1 MIKIVIADDESDAMN
16 RLSSLLKNFK
26 DDFEVVG
33 AFANGYD
40 ALEGVLSLAPDLL
53 ITDIKMP
60 FIDGIEVIKRSKVEL
75 PLLQSIIITGYDS
88 FDFAKQAIDLGVVGY
103 ISKPIT
109 QEELGTV
116 LAKAKTSISRQLEID
131 TNLSTLQEKEQTEL
145 RMFQQNDL
153 CRILSLK
160 SIPENLWARLKQDKV
175 DLTKKYLALAVYDY
189 DQEIDQIDFDKVEL
203 ANYYQHQYTQSE
215 IGRCHSFYCFD
226 RSENVIVIV
235 ADDQPMKPDELESL
249 FSVIRSKIEK
259 TTGISISIACSE
271 IDEDEPRT
279 RNFRKL
285 FRHAIRTLSFRTVT
299 GGGEVLFFDDVKKEE
314 VNVGKVDDHEYDA
327 LTYDLLYG
335 RPEQVK
341 ERLASLVERITSV
354 EYADSHTF
362 IVSNI
367 VNALLKACTSLHDLY
382 ANYSSNNDILSTAI
396 SAKGAHSLLS
406 LLDRLVDEIIQV
418 NEKTRTGGIKS
429 SSEQLQDYIALHYAD
444 PGISLDS
451 VSSALNYSV
460 SYISL
465 LLKKEGTSFTKYVTE
480 LRMQKAK
487 ELLADP
493 NSKVIVVASQVGYSD
508 PFYFSHCF
516 KKFYGVSPADYR
528 KK

>member
-1 MIKIVIADDESDAMN
+1 M
-16 RLSSLLKNFK
+16 
-26 DDFEVVG
+26 
-33 AFANGYD
+33 
-40 ALEGVLSLAPDLL
+40 
-53 ITDIKMP
+53 
-60 FIDGIEVIKRSKVEL
+60 
-75 PLLQSIIITGYDS
+75 
-88 FDFAKQAIDLGVVGY
+88 
-103 ISKPIT
+103 
-109 QEELGTV
+109 
-116 LAKAKTSISRQLEID
+116 
-131 TNLSTLQEKEQTEL
+131 
-145 RMFQQNDL
+145 
-153 CRILSLK
+153 
-160 SIPENLWARLKQDKV
+160 
-175 DLTKKYLALAVYDY
+175 
-189 DQEIDQIDFDKVEL
+189 
-203 ANYYQHQYTQSE
+203 
-215 IGRCHSFYCFD
+215 
-226 RSENVIVIV
+226 
-235 ADDQPMKPDELESL
+235 
-249 FSVIRSKIEK
+249 
-259 TTGISISIACSE
+259 
-271 IDEDEPRT
+271 
-279 RNFRKL
+279 
-285 FRHAIRTLSFRTVT
+285 
-299 GGGEVLFFDDVKKEE
+299 KKEE

-444 PGISLDS
+444 PDISLDS
-451 VSSALNYSV
+451 VSSALSYSV

>member
-235 ADDQPMKPDELESL
+235 ADDQPMKP
-249 FSVIRSKIEK
+249 R
-259 TTGISISIACSE
+259 
-271 IDEDEPRT
+271 
-279 RNFRKL
+279 
-285 FRHAIRTLSFRTVT
+285 
-299 GGGEVLFFDDVKKEE
+299 
-314 VNVGKVDDHEYDA
+314 
-327 LTYDLLYG
+327 
-335 RPEQVK
+335 
-341 ERLASLVERITSV
+341 
-354 EYADSHTF
+354 
-362 IVSNI
+362 
-367 VNALLKACTSLHDLY
+367 
-382 ANYSSNNDILSTAI
+382 
-396 SAKGAHSLLS
+396 
-406 LLDRLVDEIIQV
+406 
-418 NEKTRTGGIKS
+418 
-429 SSEQLQDYIALHYAD
+429 
-444 PGISLDS
+444 
-451 VSSALNYSV
+451 
-460 SYISL
+460 
-465 LLKKEGTSFTKYVTE
+465 
-480 LRMQKAK
+480 
-487 ELLADP
+487 
-493 NSKVIVVASQVGYSD
+493 
-508 PFYFSHCF
+508 
-516 KKFYGVSPADYR
+516 
-528 KK
+528 